1 MGIIVNEQKTISIG
15 VTVENVYISV
25 REIVCRKVNNS
36 NSNVYYSTVGCF
48 DEWYSKTD
56 RQEPLKS
63 FNVTVNTDILP
74 DNLYTTVY
82 DDLKSRLDNYTDDI

>member
-1 MGIIVNEQKTISIG
+1 MGVVVNEQKTLPSG
-15 VTVENVYISV
+15 VSVENVYISI
-25 REIVCRKVNNS
+25 REVCCRKANNS

-56 RQEPLKS
+56 KQEPLKS
-63 FNVTVNTDILP
+63 FHVTVKTDDLP

-82 DDLKSRLDNYTDDI
+82 DELKSELENYIDDI

>member
-1 MGIIVNEQKTISIG
+1 MGIIVNEQKTIPNG

-25 REIVCRKVNNS
+25 REVACRKTNNS

-48 DEWYSKTD
+48 DEWYSKTN

-63 FNVTVNTDILP
+63 FNVTVKTDTLP
-74 DNLYTTVY
+74 ENLYTVVY
-82 DDLKSRLDNYTDDI
+82 DNLKLGLENYTDDM